1 MNLANLSII
10 QAMASWFVLLDEGAE
25 LIYKCIYIP
34 DDVVD
39 VLKKVDCY
47 LYIVIYV
54 MFCMYYI
61 GMMFL
66 IVDRFLVVYLHLRY
80 PLYWNTC
87 KTKCILTVTWISAI
101 IICVSLC
108 VSHGLGVFNYQ
119 AILTE
124 IISPLFTVAL
134 LSLAVVVYVYLFRKY
149 RKSRLRHVGNKSA
162 NRKESMYQTFRNSR
176 FYLDFLLVI
185 SFVIFMVIP
194 NTISLFH
201 GWAGRQTTHE
211 AKDANKVSYQL
222 LFLINFILCI
232 AMHADVRRFV
242 SKLYRIWTSLDTIKR
257 GSRNTSSSHRN
268 DSQSVFV

>member
-1 MNLANLSII
+1 MVFAIFVQIVRPKLWFWLKTLVLMNNCAN
-10 QAMASWFVLLDEGAE
+10 
-25 LIYKCIYIP
+25 
-34 DDVVD
+34 
-39 VLKKVDCY
+39 
-47 LYIVIYV
+47 
-54 MFCMYYI
+54 
-61 GMMFL
+61 
-66 IVDRFLVVYLHLRY
+66 
-80 PLYWNTC
+80 
-87 KTKCILTVTWISAI
+87 
-101 IICVSLC
+101 
-108 VSHGLGVFNYQ
+108 GL
-119 AILTE
+119 
-124 IISPLFTVAL
+124 P
-134 LSLAVVVYVYLFRKY
+134 Y

-201 GWAGRQTTHE
+201 GWAGRQRTHE